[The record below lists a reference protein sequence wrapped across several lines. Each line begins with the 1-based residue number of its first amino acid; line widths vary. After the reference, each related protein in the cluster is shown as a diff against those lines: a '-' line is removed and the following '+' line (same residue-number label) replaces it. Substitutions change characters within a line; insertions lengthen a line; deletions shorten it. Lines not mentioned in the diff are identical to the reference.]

1 MCGRGYVWAWLCVGV
16 VMCGRGYVWV
26 WLCVGVVKCGCGI
39 VHRDHM
45 SSH

>member
-1 MCGRGYVWAWLCVGV
+1 MWAWLCVGV

>member
-1 MCGRGYVWAWLCVGV
+1 MEWLCVGV